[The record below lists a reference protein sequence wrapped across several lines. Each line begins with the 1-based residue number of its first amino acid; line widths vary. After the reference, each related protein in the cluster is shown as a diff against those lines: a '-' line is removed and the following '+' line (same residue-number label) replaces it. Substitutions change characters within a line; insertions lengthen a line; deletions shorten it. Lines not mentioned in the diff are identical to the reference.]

1 MDKYLNTFGRV
12 IEGTRRCMAEGNGGS
27 NCETC
32 GLWSKEGGC
41 SVYGF
46 NCTEIIGLRDMLIEA
61 DIPHTFEPD
70 KGGYHLCYPDNGR
83 DTRACSVILN
93 RMSYGKEHGLLEI
106 MGLLTPEEEE
116 YDSVCGYL
124 TAEDVFGRIE
134 KHWKE
139 KNG

>member
-1 MDKYLNTFGRV
+1 MDKYLNTFGMV
-12 IEGTRRCMAEGNGGS
+12 IEGTRRCMEEGNGGS

-32 GLWSKEGGC
+32 RLWNKEGGC
-41 SVYGF
+41 SVYKF
-46 NCTEIIGLRDMLIEA
+46 NCTEITGLRDMLIGA
-61 DIPHTFEPD
+61 DIPHTFEPRG
-70 KGGYHLCYPDNGR
+70 GGYHLCYPDNGVEGR
-83 DTRACSVILN
+83 VCSVILN
-93 RMSYGKEHGLLEI
+93 RHSYGREHGLLEI

-116 YDSVCGYL
+116 HDSVVGYL